1 VSRQFAFGQENSY
14 SRSSFLRFREN
25 VKSAYILMP
34 KQANTRMLVAV
45 SDLFFTVKILDA
57 AKRSHMQ
64 AEMVK
69 TSEELM
75 EKAKGGPALIIF
87 DLNFDLMEPVKMIA
101 ELKKEPETKNTGMI
115 AFVSHIQAE
124 LKKEAHDAGCDMVL
138 ARSAFSQNLD
148 QILRRYSGAV

>member
-1 VSRQFAFGQENSY
+1 
-14 SRSSFLRFREN
+14 
-25 VKSAYILMP
+25 MP

-75 EKAKGGPALIIF
+75 EKAKSGPALIVF
-87 DLNFDLMEPVKMIA
+87 DLNFESMEPVKMIA
-101 ELKKEPETKNTGMI
+101 GLKKQPETKDTGMI
-115 AFVSHIQAE
+115 AFVSHVQAE

>member
-1 VSRQFAFGQENSY
+1 
-14 SRSSFLRFREN
+14 
-25 VKSAYILMP
+25 MP

-57 AKRSHMQ
+57 AKRCHMQ

-69 TSEELM
+69 TCEELM
-75 EKAKGGPALIIF
+75 EKARGGPALIIF
-87 DLNFDLMEPVKMIA
+87 DLNFDLMEPVRMIA
-101 ELKKEPETKNTGMI
+101 ELKKDPETKATGMI

>member
-1 VSRQFAFGQENSY
+1 MSMLFAFGSENSY
-14 SRSSFLRFREN
+14 SRSSFLRFRKN
-25 VKSAYILMP
+25 AKSAYIPMP

-115 AFVSHIQAE
+115 AFVSHIQAD

>member
-1 VSRQFAFGQENSY
+1 
-14 SRSSFLRFREN
+14 
-25 VKSAYILMP
+25 MP

-45 SDLFFTVKILDA
+45 SDLFLTVKILDA

-69 TSEELM
+69 TSHELL
-75 EKAKGGPALIIF
+75 EKAKSGPELIIF
-87 DLNFDLMEPVKMIA
+87 DLNFELMEPVRMIA
-101 ELKKEPETKNTGMI
+101 ELKKDPETKATGMI
-115 AFVSHIQAE
+115 AFFSHIQAE

>member
-1 VSRQFAFGQENSY
+1 
-14 SRSSFLRFREN
+14 
-25 VKSAYILMP
+25 
-34 KQANTRMLVAV
+34 MLVAV

-75 EKAKGGPALIIF
+75 EKAKSGPAL
-87 DLNFDLMEPVKMIA
+87 
-101 ELKKEPETKNTGMI
+101 KKQPETKDTGMI
-115 AFVSHIQAE
+115 AFVSHVQAE

>member
-1 VSRQFAFGQENSY
+1 
-14 SRSSFLRFREN
+14 
-25 VKSAYILMP
+25 MP

-69 TSEELM
+69 TSHELL
-75 EKAKGGPALIIF
+75 EKAKSGPALIIF
-87 DLNFDLMEPVKMIA
+87 DLNFEPVRMIA
-101 ELKKEPETKNTGMI
+101 ELKKDPETKATGMI

>member
-1 VSRQFAFGQENSY
+1 
-14 SRSSFLRFREN
+14 
-25 VKSAYILMP
+25 MP

-69 TSEELM
+69 TTEELV
-75 EKAKGGPALIIF
+75 EKAKSGPALIIF
-87 DLNFDLMEPVKMIA
+87 DLNFEAMEPVKMIA
-101 ELKKEPETKNTGMI
+101 DLKKQTETKDTGII
-115 AFVSHIQAE
+115 AFVSHVQAD
-124 LKKEAHDAGCDMVL
+124 LKREANDAGCDMVL

-148 QILRRYSGAV
+148 QILRRYSGVV

>member
-1 VSRQFAFGQENSY
+1 
-14 SRSSFLRFREN
+14 
-25 VKSAYILMP
+25 MP

-69 TSEELM
+69 TSEELI
-75 EKAKGGPALIIF
+75 EKAKTGPALIVF
-87 DLNFDLMEPVKMIA
+87 DLNFDAMEPVKMIA
-101 ELKKEPETKNTGMI
+101 ELKKDPGTKDTGMI
-115 AFVSHIQAE
+115 AFVSHIQAD
-124 LKKEAHDAGCDMVL
+124 LKKEASDAGCDMVL